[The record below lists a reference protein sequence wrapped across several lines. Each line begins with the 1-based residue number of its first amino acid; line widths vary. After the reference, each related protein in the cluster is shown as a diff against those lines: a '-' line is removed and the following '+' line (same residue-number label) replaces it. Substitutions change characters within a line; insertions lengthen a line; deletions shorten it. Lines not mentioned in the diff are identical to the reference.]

1 MRKIGLALAGIALV
15 AAPVTAQSI
24 RTVAPIGDEGEIG
37 GGSAGIFAAAFLAG
51 VAAIAVLA
59 IVNDDDGD
67 DDPVSA

>member
-1 MRKIGLALAGIALV
+1 MRKIGLALAGVALA

-24 RTVAPIGDEGEIG
+24 RTAAPTADESEIG
-37 GGSAGIFAAAFLAG
+37 GGGAGIFAAAFLAG